1 MVVKSKSDK
10 SVFIFDL
17 DKNRPLLPPNS
28 DYRKN

>member
-10 SVFIFDL
+10 FVFIFDL
-17 DKNRPLLPPNS
+17 DKNRHLFPANS